1 MVALDNRFIG
11 TNRVRLFLSLCVFAV
26 LITLFGLSLR
36 SPDILLA
43 ADILIIFVS
52 LMFLAGIV
60 LPDGV
65 SSFKDRFTDEKW
77 LLLFSFLYIIAI
89 LIVAIRTIQ
98 HGVLPAG
105 VALTIKISLIYSTLC
120 SVRVLLALFGS
131 WALDHLSPAAILP
144 VSFAIVIAFGSAMLL
159 LPNATPSGSSIGVI
173 DAVFTSTSATCVTG
187 LIVRDT
193 AADFTIFGQTII
205 LILIQVGG
213 LGIMTFVAFFAL
225 FLGHNAGLR
234 ESASLVQV
242 MDSDFINDLKRIMGS
257 IIGWTLTIE
266 SAGAFILYLVWDGQ
280 PVGWTMN
287 FKIWQSIFHSVS
299 AFCNAGFSL
308 NPSLAD
314 ASSGYF
320 SNPTNLEAFAHVP
333 GIAITI
339 GSLIVLGGI
348 GFLVLTS
355 LGAHIIHRMKTGTGM
370 RMSVQVKLV
379 LWITA
384 ILIVVGFGLFL
395 VFEWNNSLDGMSFSQ
410 KISNA
415 YLGSIT
421 PRTAGFNTVPTS
433 TLLPAMQWFIIALMF
448 IGASP
453 GGTGGGVKTSTI
465 GVIFVSFMSLIRRK
479 PSTEIWNRN
488 ISPHDIN
495 RVAAVLLLGGIVFTI
510 SAGLLLISEQ
520 NSSQEFG
527 PFDYIFESMSAFGT
541 VGLSTGPTAGLTWIG
556 KVIIILTMFVGRIGP
571 ATLAAATG
579 RKHVMSYR
587 YPETRITI
595 G

>member
-1 MVALDNRFIG
+1 MVALDNRFVG
-11 TNRVRLFLSLCVFAV
+11 SDSVRLFLSLCVFAV
-26 LITLFGLSLR
+26 LIALFGLSLR
-36 SPDILLA
+36 STDILLA
-43 ADILIIFVS
+43 VDILIVFIS

-77 LLLFSFLYIIAI
+77 LLLFSLLYIIAI
-89 LIVAIRTIQ
+89 LILAIRILLE
-98 HGVLPAG
+98 GVFPGGLSLA
-105 VALTIKISLIYSTLC
+105 VKISLIYSTLC
-120 SVRVLLALFGS
+120 SVRVLLAYMGS

-159 LPNATPSGSSIGVI
+159 LPNATPSGNSIGVI

-193 AADFTIFGQTII
+193 SADFTVFGQTII

-242 MDSDFINDLKRIMGS
+242 MDSDFINDLKKIMGS

-287 FKIWQSIFHSVS
+287 FKIWQSVFHSVS
-299 AFCNAGFSL
+299 AFCNAGFCL
-308 NPSLAD
+308 NPTLIDS
-314 ASSGYF
+314 SSGYF
-320 SNPTNLEAFAHVP
+320 SDPTNLEAFAHVP
-333 GIAITI
+333 GIAVTI

-348 GFLVLTS
+348 GFLILTS
-355 LGAHIIHRMKTGTGM
+355 IGAHILHRMKTGTSM

-384 ILIVVGFGLFL
+384 ILIVVGLGLFL
-395 VFEWNNSLDGMSFSQ
+395 VFEWNNSLAGMTFSQ

-415 YLGSIT
+415 FLGSVT

-433 TLLPAMQWFIIALMF
+433 TLMPALQWFIIAFMF

-465 GVIFVSFMSLIRRK
+465 GVILEIMVRGMRNRAMAPSVQIVLRTTTVSGRIMPLGVLK
-479 PSTEIWNRN
+479 LAPSTRT
-488 ISPHDIN
+488 S
-495 RVAAVLLLGGIVFTI
+495 
-510 SAGLLLISEQ
+510 SSET
-520 NSSQEFG
+520 SGS
-527 PFDYIFESMSAFGT
+527 
-541 VGLSTGPTAGLTWIG
+541 
-556 KVIIILTMFVGRIGP
+556 R
-571 ATLAAATG
+571 
-579 RKHVMSYR
+579 
-587 YPETRITI
+587 
-595 G
+595 